1 VRNYL
6 RALSLRRLKKFC
18 KSSEQLSHGQVRIY
32 GWVDFERCDGFSM
45 TATDAQDR
53 AAHHFQYMLLGL
65 LVLIVIG
72 PILRTFAPVWSANTF
87 WLTMGVAIA
96 AGAATLVTSTVGR
109 IIGCLAS
116 IAVATCGELATQ
128 YDILDLQVVAI
139 IGFLLFCL
147 WGIASSLK
155 QVLIGPDVDL
165 NRIAGAVC
173 VYILIGYSWSIF
185 YLLVSL
191 SASDAFTGIS
201 GSGLSEV
208 FSQLTYFSF
217 VTLTTLGYGDVSPL
231 VPIAQ
236 SLAYLEAIVGQMYLT
251 ILVAGLVGAH
261 LSANRKQP
269 PG

>member
-1 VRNYL
+1 MT
-6 RALSLRRLKKFC
+6 KK
-18 KSSEQLSHGQVRIY
+18 SEK
-32 GWVDFERCDGFSM
+32 DDSM
-45 TATDAQDR
+45 TATGAQDKPE
-53 AAHHFQYMLLGL
+53 HHFQYMLLGL
-65 LVLIVIG
+65 LALTVVG
-72 PILRTFAPVWSANTF
+72 PILRTFAPVWSENTF

-96 AGAATLVTSTVGR
+96 AGVATLVASSVGR
-109 IIGCLAS
+109 VIGCLAS
-116 IAVATCGELATQ
+116 IVLAICGELATQ
-128 YDILDLQVVAI
+128 YDILDLQVVAV

-155 QVLIGPDVDL
+155 QVLIGPHVDL

-173 VYILIGYSWSIF
+173 VYILIGYAWGIF

-191 SASDAFTGIS
+191 SASDAFAGVSAS
-201 GSGLSEV
+201 GVNGV

-261 LSANRKQP
+261 LSANGKQS